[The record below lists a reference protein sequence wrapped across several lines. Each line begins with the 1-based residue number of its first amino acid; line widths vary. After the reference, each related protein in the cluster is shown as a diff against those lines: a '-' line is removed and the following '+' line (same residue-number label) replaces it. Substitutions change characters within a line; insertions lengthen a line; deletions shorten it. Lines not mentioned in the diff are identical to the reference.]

1 MKEFMY
7 AMGLCLLMMSIWS
20 FSKIPSDEAISQ
32 AEPSL
37 VQQLEHDRTTLKFVS
52 GGALVLSLACGL
64 VGWRSRSREDA
75 NKKSVE

>member
-20 FSKIPSDEAISQ
+20 FSKIPSDADISQ
-32 AEPSL
+32 AEPAL
-37 VQQLEHDRTTLKFVS
+37 VQQLENDRTTLKFVS
-52 GGALVLSLACGL
+52 GSALVLSVVCGL